1 MSVQSILVHKEPAS
15 SIPQNAI
22 FDRYVSHLRV
32 QSEHTMGAL
41 KGRFQCLCEL
51 QVQINS
57 KSEHVMACGWVM
69 VAIILHNLIIDIKGV
84 RSAGQFTNIYTTI
97 EEDEDTGMDQTIHY
111 EVLPDREAK

>member
-1 MSVQSILVHKEPAS
+1 
-15 SIPQNAI
+15 
-22 FDRYVSHLRV
+22 
-32 QSEHTMGAL
+32 
-41 KGRFQCLCEL
+41 
-51 QVQINS
+51 
-57 KSEHVMACGWVM
+57 M